1 MNPPLYLIAGLGKT
15 GLSVARYLR
24 RNNKPFIAFDTR
36 AQAPSIAEFTRE
48 FPNVSLYVQDIP
60 DEIIHQ
66 LSDIIAS
73 PGLSLDTPFLKKAM
87 KAGVAIYGDI
97 ECLARE
103 IHAPVIAITGTNGKS
118 TVTTLVGEMAKAA
131 GYKVAVA
138 GNIGT
143 PVLDML
149 DDEHQYDLWVLE
161 LSSFQL
167 DLTYSL
173 EPIAATILNVTPD
186 HLDRHHTMEAYIQ
199 AKQRIYHKAQVAL
212 FNRDD
217 LHTVPIVSSH
227 GEANISQD
235 RRTNTPSSTPQ
246 GPLWDEGENEKR
258 FLREEVNRISF
269 GKDAPEKNNWG
280 LIQQENKIYL
290 AKGHTCFLPVESVLI
305 KGVHNWFNALAAC
318 ALADTAGI
326 TQQHIIEVLTTFSGL
341 PHRCQWVR
349 ILDGVD
355 WINDSKG
362 TNIGATISAIN
373 GIGGSMQGKIVLIAG
388 GQGKGADFRELAQPI
403 ADFVRSIILI
413 GEDADK
419 IEAALADV
427 VPISRASSL
436 DNAVEVAKLQAKPG
450 DVVLLS
456 PACASLDMFRD
467 FNHRGEAFA
476 SLVNGL

>member
-1 MNPPLYLIAGLGKT
+1 MNPPLYLVAGLGKT
-15 GLSVARYLR
+15 GVSVARYLR
-24 RNNKPFIAFDTR
+24 KKNKAFIAFDTR
-36 AQAPSIAEFTRE
+36 AQVPTVAEFTKE
-48 FPNVSLYVQDIP
+48 FPDVRVYTQHIP
-60 DEIIHQ
+60 DEI
-66 LSDIIAS
+66 LAELTDIIAS
-73 PGLSLDTPFLKKAM
+73 PGLPLDTPFLKKAIQM
-87 KAGVAIYGDI
+87 GVDVYGDI

-103 IHAPVIAITGTNGKS
+103 VQAPVIAITGTNGKS

-149 DDEHQYDLWVLE
+149 DDEHHYDLWVLE

-173 EPIAATILNVTPD
+173 APIAATILNVSPD
-186 HLDRHHTMEAYIQ
+186 HLDRHHTMDAYVQ
-199 AKQRIYHKAQVAL
+199 AKQRAYRQAQVAL

-217 LHTVPIVSSH
+217 PYTVP
-227 GEANISQD
+227 
-235 RRTNTPSSTPQ
+235 TN
-246 GPLWDEGENEKR
+246 
-258 FLREEVNRISF
+258 EVNRISF
-269 GKDAPEKNNWG
+269 GVDVPEKNNWG
-280 LIQQENKIYL
+280 LITQEDKIYL
-290 AKGHTCFLPVESVLI
+290 AKGDTRMLAVDSILI
-305 KGVHNWFNALAAC
+305 KGVHNWLNALAAS
-318 ALADTAGI
+318 ALADAAGI
-326 TQQHIIEVLTTFSGL
+326 SQQHIASVLTSFAGL

-349 ILDGVD
+349 TLDGVD

-388 GQGKGADFRELAQPI
+388 GQGKGADFSELANPI
-403 ADFVRSIILI
+403 ADYVRSIILI

-419 IEAALADV
+419 IEAALANV
-427 VPISRASSL
+427 VPIARASSL
-436 DNAVEVAKLQAKPG
+436 DNAVEVAKSKAKPG

-467 FNHRGEAFA
+467 FNHRGETFA
-476 SLVNGL
+476 ALVNGL

>member
-1 MNPPLYLIAGLGKT
+1 MNPPLYLVAGLGKT
-15 GLSVARYLR
+15 GISVARYLQSK
-24 RNNKPFIAFDTR
+24 NKPFIAFDTR
-36 AQAPSIAEFTRE
+36 AQAQSVTEFTKE
-48 FPNVSLYVQDIP
+48 FPNVRVYTQHIT
-60 DEIIHQ
+60 DEIIGQ

-73 PGLSLDTPFLKKAM
+73 PGLPLDTPFLKKAM
-87 KAGVAIYGDI
+87 QMGIPVYGDV

-149 DDEHQYDLWVLE
+149 HDEHQYDLWVLE

-173 EPIAATILNVTPD
+173 TPIAATILNVTPD

-199 AKQRIYHKAQVAL
+199 AKQRIYDKAQIAL

-217 LHTVPIVSSH
+217 FYTAPTA
-227 GEANISQD
+227 G
-235 RRTNTPSSTPQ
+235 
-246 GPLWDEGENEKR
+246 
-258 FLREEVNRISF
+258 VNRISF
-269 GKDAPEKNNWG
+269 GIEAPEKNNWG
-280 LIQQENKIYL
+280 LITQNNKIYL
-290 AKGHTCFLPVESVLI
+290 AKGNTCILPVESVLI
-305 KGVHNWFNALAAC
+305 KGVHNWLNALAAS
-318 ALADTAGI
+318 ALADAAGI
-326 TQQHIIEVLTTFSGL
+326 SQQHIINVLTSFTGL

-349 ILDGVD
+349 ALDGVD

-388 GQGKGADFRELAQPI
+388 GQGKGADFSELAQPV
-403 ADFVRSIILI
+403 ADYVRSIILI

-419 IEAALADV
+419 IEAALANV
-427 VPISRASSL
+427 VPIARASSL
-436 DNAVEVAKLQAKPG
+436 DSAVVIAKSQAKPG

-467 FNHRGEAFA
+467 FNHRGESFA

>member
-1 MNPPLYLIAGLGKT
+1 MNPPLYLVAGLGKT
-15 GLSVARYLR
+15 GVSIARYLR
-24 RNNKPFIAFDTR
+24 RKNIPFLAFDTR
-36 AQAPSIAEFTRE
+36 AQAPSVAEFTKE
-48 FPNVSLYVQDIP
+48 FPDIPVYTQHIP
-60 DEIIHQ
+60 DEIIAQ

-87 KAGVAIYGDI
+87 QMGIDVYGDI

-149 DDEHQYDLWVLE
+149 HDGHQYDLWVLE

-173 EPIAATILNVTPD
+173 APIAATILNVTPD
-186 HLDRHHTMEAYIQ
+186 HLDRHHTMEAYAQ
-199 AKQRIYHKAQVAL
+199 AKQRVYHQAQVAL

-217 LHTVPIVSSH
+217 PYTVPTA
-227 GEANISQD
+227 G
-235 RRTNTPSSTPQ
+235 
-246 GPLWDEGENEKR
+246 
-258 FLREEVNRISF
+258 VNRISF
-269 GKDAPEKNNWG
+269 GADAPEQNNWG
-280 LIQQENKIYL
+280 LITQEEKIYL
-290 AKGHTCFLPVESVLI
+290 AKGDACILPVDSILI
-305 KGVHNWFNALAAC
+305 KGVHNWLNALAAS
-318 ALADTAGI
+318 ALADAAGMSY
-326 TQQHIIEVLTTFSGL
+326 QHITSVLTSFTGL

-349 ILDGVD
+349 TLDGVD

-388 GQGKGADFRELAQPI
+388 GQGKGADFSELAQPI
-403 ADFVRSIILI
+403 ADYVRSIILI

-419 IEAALADV
+419 LEAALANV
-427 VPISRASSL
+427 VPIARASSL
-436 DNAVEVAKLQAKPG
+436 DNAVAVAKSQAKRG

-467 FNHRGEAFA
+467 FNHRGESFA

>member
-1 MNPPLYLIAGLGKT
+1 MNPPFYLVAGLGKT
-15 GLSVARYLR
+15 GLSVARYLH
-24 RNNKPFIAFDTR
+24 RNKKSFIAFDTR
-36 AQAPSIAEFTRE
+36 AEAPSIPDFVKQ
-48 FPNVSLYVQDIP
+48 FPGIPVYTQHIP
-60 DEIIHQ
+60 DEIISQ
-66 LSDIIAS
+66 FTDIIVS
-73 PGLSLDTPFLKKAM
+73 PGLSLDMPFLKKAM
-87 KAGVAIYGDI
+87 QADISVYGDI

-118 TVTTLVGEMAKAA
+118 TVTTLVGEMAKSA

-149 DDEHQYDLWVLE
+149 DDGHQYDLWVLE

-173 EPIAATILNVTPD
+173 APAVATILNVTPD
-186 HLDRHHTMEAYIQ
+186 HLDRHHSMEAYIQ
-199 AKQRIYHKAQVAL
+199 AKQRVYHKAQVAL

-217 LHTVPIVSSH
+217 LYTAPKI
-227 GEANISQD
+227 D
-235 RRTNTPSSTPQ
+235 
-246 GPLWDEGENEKR
+246 
-258 FLREEVNRISF
+258 VNCISF
-269 GKDAPEKNNWG
+269 GKEAPEKNNWG
-280 LIQQENKIYL
+280 LSTHEEKIFL
-290 AKGHTCFLPVESVLI
+290 TKGSSCFLAAESVLI
-305 KGVHNWFNALAAC
+305 KGVHNWLNALAAC
-318 ALADTAGI
+318 ALADTVGI
-326 TQQHIIEVLTTFSGL
+326 QAHHIIEVLTTFTGL

-349 ILDGVD
+349 TLDGVD

-373 GIGGSMQGKIVLIAG
+373 GIGGSMQGRIVLIAG
-388 GQGKGADFRELAQPI
+388 GQGKGADFRELAKPI
-403 ADFVRSIILI
+403 ADFVRSIVLI

-427 VPISRASSL
+427 VPMVRANSF
-436 DNAVEVAKLQAKPG
+436 DNAVAVARAHAKPG

-467 FNHRGEAFA
+467 FNHRGEVFA